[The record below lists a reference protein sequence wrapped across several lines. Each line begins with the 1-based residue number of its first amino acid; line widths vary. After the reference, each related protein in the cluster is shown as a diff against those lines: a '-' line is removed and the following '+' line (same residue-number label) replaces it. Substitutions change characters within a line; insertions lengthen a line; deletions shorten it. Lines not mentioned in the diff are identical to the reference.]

1 MINII
6 LEQLVRFHLVKV
18 ISETKIRK
26 TKHSVRNIT
35 PEEEQIYENIIHD
48 LGCDEYLEKFPSLE
62 HFIVSYNRGLES
74 TTRCICGKPCDIFYA
89 DYSYR
94 ATCNDPACKSKT
106 IDKTKRERYGQNYE
120 KVVEKT
126 VATHLEKYGVR
137 SAFQSPEAIA
147 KANKTCQE
155 RYGVNSPQDIT
166 KSEIIKQRVIDTCLE
181 KYGVENVSQLP
192 ENREK
197 AKQTCLERYGVEYG
211 SQTSD
216 YREKVAKT
224 SMAKYGVD
232 HPMKCRE
239 VVLKANAK
247 YYYDNTC
254 FDSRPELAFYVY
266 HKEYLHEN
274 IERCPEKIPYINPYD
289 GVEHDY
295 WPDFRI
301 NGQFYEI
308 KGEDQ
313 IDPKTNEWIPLKIKE
328 KDKTPE
334 EIESLREQTK
344 AKYYC
349 ALKNNVII
357 YSDQDN
363 QLKAVYIWVRETKG
377 EGFLDSCARNRE
389 HS

>member
-26 TKHSVRNIT
+26 TRHSVRNIT
-35 PEEEQIYENIIHD
+35 PEEEQIYEDIIHD

-62 HFIVSYNRGLES
+62 HFIVSYNRGLEA
-74 TTRCICGKPCDIFYA
+74 TPRCICGKPCDIFYA

-106 IDKTKRERYGQNYE
+106 IDKTRRERYGQNYE

-155 RYGVNSPQDIT
+155 RYGVKNVQEAAHSKASIE
-166 KSEIIKQRVIDTCLE
+166 KSKQTCLKNYGVTNVSKVEEVRNKAKKTTKE
-181 KYGVENVSQLP
+181 KYGVEYYSQSPL
-192 ENREK
+192 
-197 AKQTCLERYGVEYG
+197 
-211 SQTSD
+211 
-216 YREKVAKT
+216 YRSKVAET
-224 SMAKYGVD
+224 SINKYGAD
-232 HPMKCRE
+232 YPMKCRE
-239 VVLKANAK
+239 ILLKANSK
-247 YYYDNTC
+247 YFYDGLY
-254 FDSRPELAFYVY
+254 FDSKPELAFYIY
-266 HKEYLHEN
+266 HKEYLEDN
-274 IERCPEKIPYINPYD
+274 IERCPISIQYLNPYD
-289 GVEHDY
+289 GSMHTY
-295 WPDFRI
+295 WPDFRV
-301 NGQFYEI
+301 NNQLFEI
-308 KGEDQ
+308 KGVDQ
-313 IDPKTNEWIPLKIKE
+313 IDPKTKEWIPLHIKE
-328 KDKTPE
+328 KGKSSE
-334 EIESLREQTK
+334 EIESLKSLIK

-363 QLKAVYIWVRETKG
+363 HLKAAYIWVRENKG
-377 EGFLDSCARNRE
+377 ENFLESCACYKQKM
-389 HS
+389 